1 MFGTFK
7 PTPKPQ
13 RTNKRIFA
21 AANIGGISTE
31 VQIRICGMKCPVLR
45 EGTSDLHQ
53 RSGPKPQALVGGIS
67 TERQIQSRNMKYP
80 GSSKKEIKKKTSA
93 MCWQYTLRLFR
104 FRVRNATVKS
114 QGISGDGLWKDIKQP
129 RTL

>member
-1 MFGTFK
+1 MFGAFK

-45 EGTSDLHQ
+45 EG
-53 RSGPKPQALVGGIS
+53 GV
-67 TERQIQSRNMKYP
+67 ER
-80 GSSKKEIKKKTSA
+80 SKKEKKENLKA
-93 MCWQYTLRLFR
+93 LRFSYLLRHFTNKLLSVKILR
-104 FRVRNATVKS
+104 F
-114 QGISGDGLWKDIKQP
+114 DIFIAVNC
-129 RTL
+129 L